1 MRNPEYELTAQWG
14 AATRI
19 VAEATRMVARLKSSG
34 FVRLVGEL
42 RDAFAHLPS
51 QILSLGARPTA
62 VPVRVV
68 SWRAPERRAGA
79 RSRARSA
86 RD

>member
-1 MRNPEYELTAQWG
+1 MRNPEHELTAQRG
-14 AATRI
+14 AAARI
-19 VAEATRMVARLKSSG
+19 VAEATRMVARLKGSG
-34 FVRLVGEL
+34 FARLAAEL

-51 QILSLGARPTA
+51 QLLSLGARPTA

-79 RSRARSA
+79 EEPRAVGS
-86 RD
+86 

>member
-1 MRNPEYELTAQWG
+1 MRNPEHELRAQRG
-14 AATRI
+14 AATRT
-19 VAEATRMVARLKSSG
+19 VAEATRMVARLKGSG
-34 FVRLVGEL
+34 FVRLAAEL

-51 QILSLGARPTA
+51 QVLSLGARPTA